1 MTAGKL
7 HLPVPA
13 IILAGPIYRLEIG
26 FMTILFLSTIILSG
40 PAWCSHLCYFGALDT
55 INVKGKPEKGR
66 IKNRT
71 AFKVTFLALVIL
83 GAIIMRVAGSSFLTA
98 AIAGGTFGIAG
109 IVIII
114 LLSRKKGKMVHC
126 TVYCPIGTLVNYL
139 RFVNPFRMYI
149 DNNCTECNL
158 CTKFCRYDALNFQ
171 DIQNKKPGITC
182 TLCGD
187 CVSSC
192 HTGSIKYKFFNLDHE
207 RSRNLYLII
216 TVSLHALFL
225 ALARL

>member
-1 MTAGKL
+1 
-7 HLPVPA
+7 
-13 IILAGPIYRLEIG
+13 
-26 FMTILFLSTIILSG
+26 
-40 PAWCSHLCYFGALDT
+40 
-55 INVKGKPEKGR
+55 
-66 IKNRT
+66 
-71 AFKVTFLALVIL
+71 
-83 GAIIMRVAGSSFLTA
+83 MRVAGRSFLTA
-98 AIAGGTFGIAG
+98 AIAGGAFGIAG

-114 LLSRKKGKMVHC
+114 ILSRKKWKMVHC
-126 TVYCPIGTLVNYL
+126 TVYYPIGTLVNYL

-192 HTGSIKYKFFNLDHE
+192 HTGSIKYNFFDLDHE